1 MSRAGGPAGWMDTI
15 LVASTNRGK
24 VREIQA
30 FLEGLPFAF
39 ETLADHPDLP
49 IYLETGR
56 TFEENARGKSLFYSG
71 FTGDLVLAEDS
82 GLEVDA
88 LHGAPGVY
96 SARFSDPGA
105 TDERNID
112 KVLDLLSGV
121 RPSRRTARF
130 ICCMV
135 LSRDKRVLK
144 EVRGTVEGLIT
155 TARRGSGGFGYDPI
169 FFYLPLGQTFANLSP
184 DEKNLVSHRGQA
196 LKQLRGFLANK
207 AW

>member
-1 MSRAGGPAGWMDTI
+1 MDTI

-30 FLEGLPFAF
+30 FLEGLPYAF
-39 ETLADHPDLP
+39 ETLAGRPGLP
-49 IYLETGR
+49 VFPETGK
-56 TFEENARGKSLFYSG
+56 TFEDNARGKSLFYGG
-71 FTGDLVLAEDS
+71 FTGGLVLAEDS

-88 LHGAPGVY
+88 LGGAPGVY

-121 RPSRRTARF
+121 PGPRRTARF
-130 ICCMV
+130 VCCMV

-144 EVRGTVEGLIT
+144 EIRGTVEGRIT
-155 TARRGSGGFGYDPI
+155 TARQGGAGFGYDPI
-169 FFYLPLGQTFANLSP
+169 FYYPPLGKTFAELTAG
-184 DEKNLVSHRGQA
+184 EKNSVSHRGQA
-196 LKQLRGFLANK
+196 LKQLREFLAPKNE
-207 AW
+207 